1 LVVIAARHI
10 CLALLVILLGA
21 CSPGDTVQETD
32 AAPEATSPA
41 ATPDTNPESW
51 LKASCKS
58 PARHIELIQR
68 GYYPGRSPDVTMTP
82 KEPHLFAT
90 ETGTTHSGPWDYVQ
104 EIPMVLYGPG
114 MIKKQ
119 GDIELDRETTTADV
133 APTVAELLDTPFP
146 DDRAGSAITEALVPD
161 RDKPKL
167 VVVIVWDGGGWNV
180 LNRWPDSWPFLAS
193 IMERGTNVTNAVV
206 GSSPSVTPAVH
217 ANIGTGTF
225 PDEHGLVDIWLRRG
239 KYTQDSWENLAP
251 RNLLVP
257 TLADLYDQA
266 MDNEPEI
273 AMVAAEGW
281 HLGMIG
287 HGAALP
293 GGDKDIA
300 VLEDDGGGLTTNP
313 RLYSLPSYLDDV
325 PGVEDDISA
334 VDAEDGALD
343 GLWMGKAVLE
353 APEAQRRGPVRTLE
367 QTRQIKALIEQEGF
381 GADDVPDLLYTNYKQ
396 VDLVGHI
403 SNMNSEDVRSVIE
416 WTDRT
421 LEDLT
426 GFLDDTVGKG
436 EWAMVL
442 TADHGQGPSPSSIG
456 AYPIDVLDLKAD
468 IAAAMGQEEHEL
480 LQRWRPTGY
489 WLEPADAANEANA
502 EKISDFVAG
511 YRVKDAARGDGIPEW
526 FEGSPRDHLF
536 ESAFPMA
543 RVDDVL
549 ACARGEG

>member
-1 LVVIAARHI
+1 MVVIATRRI
-10 CLALLVILLGA
+10 CLALIVALLGA
-21 CSPGDTVQETD
+21 CTPGEAVDDVEASDQETT
-32 AAPEATSPA
+32 AAPATE
-41 ATPDTNPESW
+41 PESW
-51 LKASCKS
+51 LKASCKA
-58 PARHIELIQR
+58 PERRIELIKR

-82 KEPHLFAT
+82 KEPNLFAT

-104 EIPMVLYGPG
+104 EIPLVLYGPG

-119 GDIELDRETTTADV
+119 GDIELDRETTVADV
-133 APTVAELLDTPFP
+133 APTVAELIDTPFP
-146 DDRAGSAITEALVPD
+146 KDRPGRAITEALLPE

-180 LNRWPDSWPFLAS
+180 LNQWPAAWPFLAS
-193 IMERGTNVTNAVV
+193 LMERGTTVTNADV

-217 ANIGTGTF
+217 ANIGTGAF
-225 PDEHGLVDIWLRRG
+225 PDQHGVVDIWLRRG
-239 KYTQDSWENLAP
+239 TVTEDSWEGIDP
-251 RNLLVP
+251 RNLVIP
-257 TLADLYDQA
+257 TLADMFDRSL
-266 MDNEPEI
+266 DNEPKV
-273 AMVAAEGW
+273 AMVGAEPW

-287 HGAALP
+287 HGSALK

-300 VLEDDGGGLTTNP
+300 VMEGDDGELITNP
-313 RLYSLPSYLDDV
+313 EFYSLPDYLDDV
-325 PGVEDDISA
+325 PGVEEDINA
-334 VDAEDGALD
+334 VDGEDGALD

-353 APEAQRRGPVRTLE
+353 DPGAQRRGPVRTLE

-381 GADDVPDLLYTNYKQ
+381 GEDDVPDLLFTNYKQ
-396 VDLVGHI
+396 IDVVGHI
-403 SNMNSEDVRSVIE
+403 SNMVGPEVESVVK

-442 TADHGQGPSPSSIG
+442 TADHGQGQSPESIG
-456 AYPIDVLDLKAD
+456 AYPIDVLQLKED
-468 IAAAMGQEEHEL
+468 VAASLGRGEHQL

-489 WLEPADAANEANA
+489 WLEPKVSADESNA
-502 EKISDFVAG
+502 EAISDVIAG
-511 YRVKDAARGDGIPEW
+511 YRVRDAGDIPEW
-526 FEGSPRDHLF
+526 FKGSPTDRLF

-549 ACARGEG
+549 ACAQGR